1 VKESFG
7 KSTLTKFGLIQQR
20 LSAGYSDAKTNLFSS
35 YKFRNRGF
43 RANSSLKRKT
53 VNLHG
58 RQKLSSK
65 EFIFFRNF
73 TRLKAFIPSSINET
87 DLKTIQKKSS

>member
-7 KSTLTKFGLIQQR
+7 KSTLTSGSFGLIQQR
-20 LSAGYSDAKTNLFSS
+20 LSGYSDAKTNLFSS
-35 YKFRNRGF
+35 YTLETEDLEPIVR
-43 RANSSLKRKT
+43 KRKT

-65 EFIFFRNF
+65 GNLSFRNF
-73 TRLKAFIPSSINET
+73 YAKGFYS
-87 DLKTIQKKSS
+87 KFYQ

>member
-35 YKFRNRGF
+35 Y
-43 RANSSLKRKT
+43 
-53 VNLHG
+53 
-58 RQKLSSK
+58 
-65 EFIFFRNF
+65 
-73 TRLKAFIPSSINET
+73 T
-87 DLKTIQKKSS
+87 DLETEDLEPIVRTKGKQSICMVTKIKQQRIYLF